1 MPAKIVVQNVFSR
14 IYGELPS
21 HLEQAI
27 SKELSYCVL
36 NQEHIV
42 KSLAERDLAA
52 SNWDGRI
59 ELFWPSK
66 GNCFY
71 TGMMSDVLY
80 ILDSAGFKYIIDDR
94 RIVPVRNLT
103 DKMKFILPPGKFER
117 PYQNIVMAS
126 LYKSGR
132 GILQAATGSGKTFMI
147 CKLIGSIKTGPFLF
161 FVPSVDIM
169 DQAYECLSDCLTV
182 PIGRI
187 GDGIF
192 DIQQI
197 NVVMIQTAVKA
208 IKRHDPNFKVSDYR
222 FDEEDSWDS
231 SPVEEDKAKAIDN
244 LIRSAAGVYV
254 DECVDG
260 TTKIITDK
268 GIIPISLVKTSGCSR
283 VLTYGGFSEITGW
296 KNKGK
301 RRTILVTLS
310 NGKAI
315 RCTPDH
321 PIGTLRGWTRAD
333 KLNLQDEI
341 LCVDTVVK
349 HGSSQSIW
357 HTSWAT
363 VTKITDIQ
371 ETDVYDISVKNACA
385 FFGNNIYVHNC
396 HHAASKSC
404 QTIMEACTSAYY
416 RYGGSAT
423 PFREDGAE
431 KMIKALF
438 GKVIQKVSASWLIRN
453 KYLVKPYIFNV
464 RMSGMHG
471 DWKSYPQV
479 YKNYIVENDDL
490 HKLVAKITLRMHQLG
505 VPTLILVQQYK
516 HGNTLHKILPDVP
529 FIRGDMP
536 RKKRRET
543 IASLRDGSLPCAIA
557 TTLADE
563 GLDVERLGCAVIA
576 GGGKS
581 CTRVYQRVGRV
592 IRSFS
597 ENGIVKDKAV
607 VFLFHH
613 EVPILDRHG
622 RRVASILREEPEF
635 KIINTT
641 YDRVMDDV
649 NSLFCPDS
657 VGIFD

>member
-14 IYGELPS
+14 IYGEIPS
-21 HLEQAI
+21 DLVDAI
-27 SKELSYCVL
+27 SKELSYAVM
-36 NQEHIV
+36 NREHIL
-42 KSLAERDLAA
+42 KSLSERDF
-52 SNWDGRI
+52 STNEWDGRI

-80 ILDSAGFKYIIDDR
+80 ILDSAGFKYTIDDR
-94 RIVPVRNLT
+94 RIVPAKNLV
-103 DKMKFILPPGKFER
+103 DQMRLVLPPGKFER
-117 PYQNIVMAS
+117 PYQSTVVAS

-132 GILQAATGSGKTFMI
+132 GILQAATGSGKTMMVTQ
-147 CKLIGSIKTGPFLF
+147 LIGAIKTGPFLF

-169 DQAYECLSDCLTV
+169 DQAYECLSACLTV
-182 PIGRI
+182 PIGRV
-187 GDGIF
+187 GDGML

-197 NVVMIQTAVKA
+197 NVVMIQTAIKS
-208 IKRHDPNFKVSDYR
+208 IKRNDPKFKVSDYK
-222 FDEEDSWDS
+222 FDDEDSWDS

-244 LIRSAAGVYV
+244 LIRSAAGVYI
-254 DECVDG
+254 DE
-260 TTKIITDK
+260 
-268 GIIPISLVKTSGCSR
+268 
-283 VLTYGGFSEITGW
+283 
-296 KNKGK
+296 
-301 RRTILVTLS
+301 
-310 NGKAI
+310 
-315 RCTPDH
+315 
-321 PIGTLRGWTRAD
+321 
-333 KLNLQDEI
+333 
-341 LCVDTVVK
+341 
-349 HGSSQSIW
+349 
-357 HTSWAT
+357 
-363 VTKITDIQ
+363 
-371 ETDVYDISVKNACA
+371 
-385 FFGNNIYVHNC
+385 C

-423 PFREDGAE
+423 PHREDGAE

-471 DWKSYPQV
+471 EWKSYPEV

-490 HKLVAKITLRMHQLG
+490 HKLVAKLVLRMHQLG
-505 VPTLILVQQYK
+505 VPTLVLVQQYQ
-516 HGNTLHKILPDVP
+516 HGNTLRKLLPDVP
-529 FIRGDMP
+529 FIKGDMA
-536 RKKRRET
+536 RSKRRST
-543 IASLRDGSLPCAIA
+543 IAALRDGTLPCAIA

-563 GLDVERLGCAVIA
+563 GLDVERLGCAIIA

-592 IRSFS
+592 IRSFK
-597 ENGIVKDKAV
+597 ENGIIKNKAI

-613 EVPILDRHG
+613 EAPILDRHG

-641 YDRVMDDV
+641 YDRVMDDL
-649 NSLFCPDS
+649 NALLCPDS
-657 VGIFD
+657 VGIFE